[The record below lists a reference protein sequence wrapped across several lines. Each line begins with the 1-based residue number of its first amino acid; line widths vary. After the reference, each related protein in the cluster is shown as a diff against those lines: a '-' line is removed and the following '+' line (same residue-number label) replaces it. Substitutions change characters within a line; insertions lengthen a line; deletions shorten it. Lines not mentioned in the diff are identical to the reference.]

1 MSSTWGGG
9 ECGGYLTNYMGC
21 GLSTE
26 WYRGCSSSC
35 GLAARPLKLYCRLF
49 VREIC
54 VALLHPIYADD
65 SS

>member
-35 GLAARPLKLYCRLF
+35 GLAAAS
-49 VREIC
+49 EIILSVIC
-54 VALLHPIYADD
+54 ERDLCCTPPPNLWR
-65 SS
+65 